1 MNNKNIYFHVGLA
14 KTGSTFLQ
22 NNFFP
27 KLQNIKYIS
36 THKYR
41 RCIDIIN
48 NTNYDSY
55 LISREFDR
63 QLEGEV
69 KKILNHFP
77 ETKII
82 IVFREHEKW
91 ISSQFKRF
99 SKNGYHFKF
108 EDFYNNTNSG
118 YWKNGD
124 MIYIDKIN
132 IIKKYSKYDPLV
144 LNFDELKINPHSY
157 LSKISEYTNSN
168 YSKSNISLN
177 VVHKSYSEKQLIFL
191 KGFCRIFKPNPP
203 KYYADNK
210 LKHWLYF
217 RPWWLL
223 FHLVMYVAYF
233 LPKNMIVKKP
243 LIDNNYLG
251 KTMKKYKSDWDEI
264 LKYT

>member
-1 MNNKNIYFHVGLA
+1 
-14 KTGSTFLQ
+14 
-22 NNFFP
+22 
-27 KLQNIKYIS
+27 
-36 THKYR
+36 
-41 RCIDIIN
+41 
-48 NTNYDSY
+48 
-55 LISREFDR
+55 
-63 QLEGEV
+63 
-69 KKILNHFP
+69 
-77 ETKII
+77 
-82 IVFREHEKW
+82 
-91 ISSQFKRF
+91 
-99 SKNGYHFKF
+99 
-108 EDFYNNTNSG
+108 
-118 YWKNGD
+118 

-157 LSKISEYTNSN
+157 LTKISEYTKSN
-168 YSKSNISLN
+168 YNKSNISLN

-243 LIDNNYLG
+243 LIDNNYLK